1 METITKD
8 TIYKVQ
14 DMFKDFNHAYFY
26 GKGPTI
32 KVMDKMP
39 MTMTCCINE
48 TVNVVGYAHLL
59 VVNDIETFEKIQL
72 DTLNHV
78 KCILVPYH
86 IHKNKGYNKEVTF
99 QNVIDKIESYFH
111 GYLIVYNLEICPV
124 KYSMYISLPSKVV
137 LTSCHTACDFI
148 FGFLQNI
155 QYIDT
160 YGFAKDNSRNYH
172 ESFEENKTT
181 PCYKNRNLV
190 NSLVS
195 NMNKISTFYKK
206 KIIYN

>member
-1 METITKD
+1 MEIITKD

-14 DMFKDFNHAYFY
+14 DMFKDFNHAYVY
-26 GKGPTI
+26 GKGPTF

-48 TVNVVGYAHLL
+48 TVNVVGYADLL
-59 VVNDIETFEKIQL
+59 AVNDIETFEKIQL

-78 KCILVPYH
+78 KCIIVPYH
-86 IHKNKGYNKEVTF
+86 IHKNKRYCKEVTF

-111 GYLIVYNLEICPV
+111 GYLIVYNLENCRE
-124 KYSMYISLPSKVV
+124 KYSMYISLPSKAVWS
-137 LTSCHTACDFI
+137 SCHTACDFI

-155 QYIDT
+155 QYIHT
-160 YGFAKDNSRNYH
+160 YGFGKYSSRNYH
-172 ESFEENKTT
+172 KSFEENDNPPPYNTHGRI
-181 PCYKNRNLV
+181 NA
-190 NSLVS
+190 LVS
-195 NMNKISTFYKK
+195 AMNKISTFYKK